1 MITGL
6 IASVAFAQIPGDRAS
21 NHILVDPLDGH
32 TFEWSVPRAANALG
46 GWDSDGCTYASDEQ
60 PRTSAVATSPTTLFS
75 APFDR
80 FDRPI
85 PADKKAGLMEML
97 LGIGENVD
105 DARQLAPFQ
114 RYELAASVGAYLGDT
129 PYQTGELYL
138 TAAWTVRDTIVGFLP
153 GIVGASDAWKKLT
166 ETLPLLAEIDNDR
179 GRTIAAFDMAR
190 LCHRAGLVHERDG
203 FLRALDGWPDA
214 GVGGGAKRD
223 EFFRRVSEENRL
235 LAKARDAFRA
245 GVDNRLG
252 QPADRAYY
260 RYLIGE
266 LSRRLG
272 DFETAETQLESVAL
286 DGAAAEEVK
295 AYVMDIQAV
304 LKVQG
309 RAESAVDATVQ
320 GESAK

>member
-1 MITGL
+1 ML
-6 IASVAFAQIPGDRAS
+6 IGSVALAQMPPDRSAS
-21 NHILVDPLDGH
+21 QVLVDPLDGH
-32 TFEWSVPRAANALG
+32 EFEWSVPQSTNALG
-46 GWDSDGCTYASDEQ
+46 GWDSDGCTYGSDTQ
-60 PRTSAVATSPTTLFS
+60 PRTTGVATSPTTLYS
-75 APFDR
+75 APVDT

-85 PADKKAGLMEML
+85 PEDKKLGLMEML

-105 DARQLAPFQ
+105 DARRLAPFQ

-138 TAAWTVRDTIVGFLP
+138 TGAWTVRDSVVGFLP

-166 ETLPLLAEIDNDR
+166 ETLPLLAEIDNDK

-203 FLRALDGWPDA
+203 FLRAIDGWPDA
-214 GVGGGAKRD
+214 GVGGVEKRD
-223 EFFRRVSEENRL
+223 EFFRRVAEENRL

-245 GVDNRLG
+245 GVESKVG
-252 QPADRAYY
+252 TPADRAYY

-272 DFETAETQLESVAL
+272 DFETADTQLESVAL

-295 AYVMDIQAV
+295 AYVTDIQAV

-309 RAESAVDATVQ
+309 RGESAVDASVK
-320 GESAK
+320 GAESK